1 MNPLI
6 GALVLVLLGL
16 LGARLSFTVKR
27 APLGPRLIVAAGT
40 HFLFLGFLLGSH
52 VLDLL
57 NRGTINQLYP
67 FLALGLGWI
76 GLLFGLQL
84 DRRQL
89 RHFPR
94 SYLVVALGQAV
105 VAILLFYAVGRL
117 LALGALRAGPLADS
131 LLLATAA
138 TACISTPAGI
148 VLISTTFLVRG
159 KVSQLL
165 LFIASLDGIVGIIAL
180 QLAYGLYH
188 PLAYSTAGGAI
199 DGLAWFAVAIALG
212 IVFGIF
218 FLWLTRPKPEREE
231 LTLFL
236 LGLVV
241 FAAGTAFYLGLSPLF
256 LSMVIGAIVAN
267 FSPLRRQVYA
277 VLQAWEQPIYV
288 ILLILAGALLNFP
301 TWVVLPLAAAYL
313 LLRVTGK
320 LVGGYLATHAVRLP
334 FDAPARLGLGLIPQ
348 GGISLAMAISVT
360 LTYGTLQANG
370 AEVVEALFATVV
382 LGVVASELIGPLWT
396 RNLLRRAGEVLPKVE
411 SALADGG
418 GEIPREQ
425 PGEPL
430 PGSRDF
436 TGSGREGSPR

>member
-6 GALVLVLLGL
+6 GALILVMLGL

-27 APLGPRLIVAAGT
+27 APLGPRLIVATGT

-57 NRGTINQLYP
+57 SRGTINELYP

-84 DRRQL
+84 DRRHL

-94 SYLVVALGQAV
+94 AYLAVALGQAA
-105 VAILLFYAVGRL
+105 VAFLLFYGAGRL
-117 LALGALRAGPLADS
+117 LAAGAGAEGSATNA
-131 LLLATAA
+131 LLMATAA

-148 VLISTTFLVRG
+148 VLISNTFLVRG

-165 LFIASLDGIVGIIAL
+165 LFIASLDGVVGIVAL
-180 QLAYGLYH
+180 QLAYGAYH
-188 PLAYSTAGGAI
+188 PLAAAAPAAGI
-199 DGLAWFAVAIALG
+199 DALVWLGVALALG
-212 IVFGIF
+212 IVFGVF
-218 FLWLTRPKPEREE
+218 FLWLTRPRPEREE
-231 LTLFL
+231 LVLFL

-241 FAAGTAFYLGLSPLF
+241 FSAGTAFYLGLSPLF
-256 LSMVIGAIVAN
+256 LSMVIGVVVAN
-267 FSPLRRQVYA
+267 FSPVRRQVYA

-288 ILLILAGALLNFP
+288 ILLVLAGALLSFP
-301 TWVVLPLAAAYL
+301 SWAVVPLAAAYL
-313 LLRVTGK
+313 VARVAGK
-320 LVGGYLATHAVRLP
+320 LAGGFLLTRAARLP
-334 FDAPARLGLGLIPQ
+334 FPAPARLGLGLIPQ
-348 GGISLAMAISVT
+348 GGISLAMAVSIA
-360 LTYGTLQANG
+360 LTYGTLQASG
-370 AEVVEALFATVV
+370 VAVVDALFAVVV
-382 LGVVASELIGPLWT
+382 LGVVASELVGPFWT

-418 GEIPREQ
+418 AIAREQ

-436 TGSGREGSPR
+436 PGPGRRGTPR